1 MHKSSYLKMQYFK
14 ETYLNP
20 NEELK
25 ILDIGSFDKDGN
37 YNYGL
42 ILNEK
47 KWTYHG
53 LDLKQGNNIDIVVEN
68 AYDWEDEIED
78 ETYDMTEIF
87 KMKSNLVEE
96 NKNELIKK
104 LNETYDLVISGQAF
118 EHIEFF
124 WLTLEQVKRVLKPG
138 GLFFLI
144 VPSTGPVHKNPYDC
158 YRFNENAMKAM
169 AKYINFR
176 VIEYGTNFDKISDPW
191 YDTFLVAK
199 KSESADIQDLEHK
212 MDSLE
217 RKVDILMKKLNI

>member
-20 NEELK
+20 NDELK

-78 ETYDMTEIF
+78 
-87 KMKSNLVEE
+87 
-96 NKNELIKK
+96 
-104 LNETYDLVISGQAF
+104 ETYDLVISGQAF

-199 KSESADIQDLEHK
+199 KSENTDIDDLEHK

>member
-1 MHKSSYLKMQYFK
+1 MQYFK

-78 ETYDMTEIF
+78 
-87 KMKSNLVEE
+87 
-96 NKNELIKK
+96 
-104 LNETYDLVISGQAF
+104 ETYDLVISGQAF

-199 KSESADIQDLEHK
+199 KSESTDIQDLEHK

>member
-78 ETYDMTEIF
+78 ETYD
-87 KMKSNLVEE
+87 
-96 NKNELIKK
+96 
-104 LNETYDLVISGQAF
+104 LVISGQAF

-176 VIEYGTNFDKISDPW
+176 VIEYGTNFDEISDPW

-199 KSESADIQDLEHK
+199 KSESTDIDDLEHK

>member
-1 MHKSSYLKMQYFK
+1 MQYFK

-53 LDLKQGNNIDIVVEN
+53 LDLKPGNNIDIVVEN

-78 ETYDMTEIF
+78 
-87 KMKSNLVEE
+87 
-96 NKNELIKK
+96 
-104 LNETYDLVISGQAF
+104 ETYDLVISGQAF

-199 KSESADIQDLEHK
+199 KSESTDIDDLEHK

>member
-20 NEELK
+20 NDELK

-78 ETYDMTEIF
+78 
-87 KMKSNLVEE
+87 
-96 NKNELIKK
+96 
-104 LNETYDLVISGQAF
+104 ETYDLVISGQAF

-199 KSESADIQDLEHK
+199 KSESTDIDELEHK
-212 MDSLE
+212 IDSLE
-217 RKVDILMKKLNI
+217 RKLDILMNKLNI

>member
-1 MHKSSYLKMQYFK
+1 MQYFK

-78 ETYDMTEIF
+78 ETYD
-87 KMKSNLVEE
+87 
-96 NKNELIKK
+96 
-104 LNETYDLVISGQAF
+104 LVISGQAF

-158 YRFNENAMKAM
+158 YRFNENSMKAM

-199 KSESADIQDLEHK
+199 KSESTDIDDLEHK

>member
-78 ETYDMTEIF
+78 
-87 KMKSNLVEE
+87 
-96 NKNELIKK
+96 
-104 LNETYDLVISGQAF
+104 ETYDLVISGQAF

-199 KSESADIQDLEHK
+199 KSENTDIQDLEHK

>member
-1 MHKSSYLKMQYFK
+1 MHRSSYLKMQYFK

-20 NEELK
+20 NDELK
-25 ILDIGSFDKDGN
+25 ILDIGSFDKGGD

-42 ILNEK
+42 ILNED

-53 LDLKQGNNIDIVVEN
+53 LDLQPGNNIDIVVEN
-68 AYDWEDEIED
+68 PYDWNNEIAD
-78 ETYDMTEIF
+78 
-87 KMKSNLVEE
+87 
-96 NKNELIKK
+96 
-104 LNETYDLVISGQAF
+104 ETYDLVVSGQAF

-158 YRFNENAMKAM
+158 YRFNDNAMKAM
-169 AKYINFR
+169 AKYINFN
-176 VIEYGTNFDKISDPW
+176 VIEYGTNFDEISSPW

-199 KSESADIQDLEHK
+199 KSESIEITDLEQK
-212 MDSLE
+212 MDTLE
-217 RKVDILMKKLNI
+217 QKVDILMKKLNI

>member
-53 LDLKQGNNIDIVVEN
+53 LDLKPGNNIDIVVEN

-78 ETYDMTEIF
+78 
-87 KMKSNLVEE
+87 
-96 NKNELIKK
+96 
-104 LNETYDLVISGQAF
+104 ETYDLVISGQAF

-199 KSESADIQDLEHK
+199 KSENTDIDDLEHK

>member
-78 ETYDMTEIF
+78 
-87 KMKSNLVEE
+87 
-96 NKNELIKK
+96 
-104 LNETYDLVISGQAF
+104 ETYDLVISGQAF

-199 KSESADIQDLEHK
+199 KSENTDIDDLEHK

>member
-78 ETYDMTEIF
+78 ETYD
-87 KMKSNLVEE
+87 
-96 NKNELIKK
+96 
-104 LNETYDLVISGQAF
+104 LVISGQ
-118 EHIEFF
+118 
-124 WLTLEQVKRVLKPG
+124 G
-138 GLFFLI
+138 
-144 VPSTGPVHKNPYDC
+144 
-158 YRFNENAMKAM
+158 
-169 AKYINFR
+169 
-176 VIEYGTNFDKISDPW
+176 
-191 YDTFLVAK
+191 
-199 KSESADIQDLEHK
+199 
-212 MDSLE
+212 
-217 RKVDILMKKLNI
+217 

>member
-78 ETYDMTEIF
+78 ETYD
-87 KMKSNLVEE
+87 
-96 NKNELIKK
+96 
-104 LNETYDLVISGQAF
+104 LVISGQAF

-169 AKYINFR
+169 AKYINLR

-199 KSESADIQDLEHK
+199 KSESTDIDDLEHK